1 MANVASL
8 KAINAYPQEAK
19 GKEIG
24 DRLEVVLRD
33 ADFGDDLPL
42 SDQLK
47 FQQTTS
53 FALRAQFNSTVA
65 AVFNRHAHKGRSYL
79 LFVIG

>member
-8 KAINAYPQEAK
+8 KAINAHPQEAK

-24 DRLEVVLRD
+24 DWLEVVLQD

-42 SDQLK
+42 SDKLK
-47 FQQTTS
+47 LQQTSGS
-53 FALRAQFNSTVA
+53 FLRDHFS
-65 AVFNRHAHKGRSYL
+65 L
-79 LFVIG
+79 LGNYGLRPTGLKKR

>member
-8 KAINAYPQEAK
+8 KAINAHPQEAK

-24 DRLEVVLRD
+24 DWLEVVLRD

-42 SDQLK
+42 
-47 FQQTTS
+47 
-53 FALRAQFNSTVA
+53 
-65 AVFNRHAHKGRSYL
+65 
-79 LFVIG
+79 

>member
-8 KAINAYPQEAK
+8 KAINAHPQEAK

-24 DRLEVVLRD
+24 DWLEVVLQD

-47 FQQTTS
+47 FKQATGS
-53 FALRAQFNSTVA
+53 VLRDQFTISGDA
-65 AVFNRHAHKGRSYL
+65 IRSW
-79 LFVIG
+79 F

>member
-8 KAINAYPQEAK
+8 KAINAHPQEAK

-24 DRLEVVLRD
+24 DWLEVVLRD

-42 SDQLK
+42 SDQLM
-47 FQQTTS
+47 FQQTTGS
-53 FALRAQFNSTVA
+53 VLRDHFTISGDAI
-65 AVFNRHAHKGRSYL
+65 RSW
-79 LFVIG
+79 F